1 MPDIESDYE
10 AMRSKRTQYHRAGQV
25 FDAVDTLCAI
35 RTAVMGD
42 SGASFD
48 FSCQTC
54 GHDTGWIKDTRTVTE
69 NKRGIPCPKCN
80 GGEHG

>member
-1 MPDIESDYE
+1 MTKTNLFPSAPRRPRRVLMHVVD
-10 AMRSKRTQYHRAGQV
+10 AGEWYGGNGKGIQ
-25 FDAVDTLCAI
+25 
-35 RTAVMGD
+35 
-42 SGASFD
+42 